1 MWERR
6 KLMPNKPIRFVD
18 SNGEYPRQLFDTMDD
33 AARDSAY
40 YINARSIRENVEYAT
55 AYYIKT
61 HFTVTQYRYK
71 RIMDL

>member
-1 MWERR
+1 
-6 KLMPNKPIRFVD
+6 MPNKSIRFVD
-18 SNGEYPRQLFDTMDD
+18 LNREYPRQLFDTMDD
-33 AARDSAY
+33 AARDFAY

-61 HFTVTQYRYK
+61 YTFTVTQYRYK